1 MRVKGRDLIRLS
13 QRQLHFGS
21 ERSKVRSGNVA
32 VLILDPMEMLD
43 QATAP
48 TGLVGEKRAP
58 FPQGR
63 RIDLTTLRGPWR
75 AATAT
80 PRIDLARLCPL
91 ACDAH
96 LKISSS
102 RREKRA

>member
-21 ERSKVRSGNVA
+21 ERSKVRSGKVA
-32 VLILDPMEMLD
+32 VMILDQMEMLD
-43 QATAP
+43 QEIAP
-48 TGLVGEKRAP
+48 TGPVGEKRAH
-58 FPQGR
+58 FHQCLR
-63 RIDLTTLRGPWR
+63 MDLTTLRGPWR

-91 ACDAH
+91 DCDAH

-102 RREKRA
+102 RRE